1 MTGELCH
8 ALDATYAALTR
19 APRYA
24 VEVWEDGWLQ
34 CVREDLSDDGDTDNL
49 PPAVFSSARE
59 ADAFIVTL
67 RGLMHCGGGD
77 TAFRVVLL

>member
-24 VEVWEDGWLQ
+24 VEVWEDGWHQ
-34 CVREDLSDDGDTDNL
+34 CEREDLDSEA
-49 PPAVFSSARE
+49 PAVFSSAE
-59 ADAFIVTL
+59 AADTFIVTL
-67 RGLMHCGGGD
+67 RGLMHFGGGD
-77 TAFRVVLL
+77 TLFRVVLL